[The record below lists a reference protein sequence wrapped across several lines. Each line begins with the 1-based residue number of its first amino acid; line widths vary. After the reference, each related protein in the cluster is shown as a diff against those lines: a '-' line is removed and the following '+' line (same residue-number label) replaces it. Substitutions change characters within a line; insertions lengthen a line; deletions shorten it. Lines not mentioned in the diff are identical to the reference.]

1 MVVRLQFVTSVC
13 SFSTKFHLIK
23 RRLFYRRQFPCNKTA
38 RNSRKEPKTCA
49 EIYENYFAQ
58 VVAQINKPTANTRE
72 RERESR
78 RKLSWPEAVTVTATK
93 RKVFVW
99 KEFGWEEWE
108 GGEGVKEVVWCGDQQ
123 TNHNNHTEIKLIKMR
138 GPLARQATFKNI
150 NKN

>member
-58 VVAQINKPTANTRE
+58 VVAQINKPTANARE
-72 RERESR
+72 RTRKPKKAKLARSSYSYSYKKEGVRLERE
-78 RKLSWPEAVTVTATK
+78 
-93 RKVFVW
+93 
-99 KEFGWEEWE
+99 E
-108 GGEGVKEVVWCGDQQ
+108 GRGGRGEGKGVVWCGDQQ

-138 GPLARQATFKNI
+138 GPLARQSTFKNI